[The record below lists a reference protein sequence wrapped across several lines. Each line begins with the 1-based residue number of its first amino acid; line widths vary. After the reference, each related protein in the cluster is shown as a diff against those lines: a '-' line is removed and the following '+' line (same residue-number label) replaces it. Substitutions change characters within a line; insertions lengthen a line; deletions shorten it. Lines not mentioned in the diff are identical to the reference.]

1 MSNRRGSV
9 MLSAIVVAIV
19 ASAAAKAAS
28 PAQSGSRSNARNVV
42 TVVGCVRSADES
54 VIGTSGR
61 AGAAVA
67 GTAGTSTPGPND
79 SSIKF
84 MLVNVTSGSGSNDVV
99 GTSGTKSGSAPIGYR
114 LDGDAQTLNPH
125 VGHKVEIAATIA
137 NPGSTASPESSSI
150 LITAPRL
157 KVISVRSLASTCQ

>member
-9 MLSAIVVAIV
+9 ILSAIFVAIV
-19 ASAAAKAAS
+19 ASAAANAAS
-28 PAQSGSRSNARNVV
+28 PAQAGSRSNDRNVV
-42 TVVGCVRSADES
+42 TVVGCVRNADES
-54 VIGTSGR
+54 VVGTGGG
-61 AGAAVA
+61 ADAAVA
-67 GTAGTSTPGPND
+67 GTAGTSSPRPND

-84 MLVNVTSGSGSNDVV
+84 MLVNVTSGSSNDVV
-99 GTSGTKSGSAPIGYR
+99 GTSGTKSGSAPLGYR

-137 NPGSTASPESSSI
+137 NPGSTASPENSSI

-157 KVISVRSLASTCQ
+157 KVISVRTLAPTCQ